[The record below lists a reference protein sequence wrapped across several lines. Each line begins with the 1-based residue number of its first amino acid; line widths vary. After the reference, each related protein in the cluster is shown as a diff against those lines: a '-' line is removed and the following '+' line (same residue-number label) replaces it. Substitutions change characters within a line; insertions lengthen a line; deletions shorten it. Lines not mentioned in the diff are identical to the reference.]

1 MNIVML
7 TQYQGK
13 IVGPIAWLLGH
24 VMNWIFMFLDKIGI
38 PNTGLAIILFTF
50 FMYLLLTPLTYKQQK
65 FSKLQTKMNPELQAI
80 QAKYKG
86 KKDNDSMLAQQEEI
100 KALYAKYGVS
110 QTGSCV
116 QLLIQFP
123 VMIALWRVI
132 SSMPAYV
139 TQIKSAFFPLVEE
152 LKDTNGASEF
162 LQTLSSA
169 GQFSKQFTT
178 EAFLAGDTNSVEN
191 TFIDVLYKASS
202 SDWDALSDKF
212 NSLSDSINSTHN
224 LLSQYNSFL
233 GLNIGDSPSYL
244 VKNAL
249 ENKSF
254 VLFVVALLIPVIACF
269 TQWINMKL
277 MPQAAQASNDPNDQA
292 AQMANS
298 MKTMNMMMPLMSL
311 FFTFTFPAGIGIYYI
326 AGSVVRTIQQI
337 IINKR
342 IDSMDIDA
350 EIAKN
355 TEKYKKKIEEQ
366 KSTPQMNRYANLS
379 TRSNSSVSKLTQ
391 AQKDAGINNARKIYE
406 NGNINKNSLLARA
419 NMVKEFDEKNNK
431 QGES

>member
-1 MNIVML
+1 MNIVSL

-13 IVGPIAWLLGH
+13 IVGPVAWLLGH
-24 VMNWIFMFLDKIGI
+24 VMNWIFMLLDKIGI

-50 FMYLLLTPLTYKQQK
+50 FMYLMLTPLTYKQQK
-65 FSKLQTKMNPELQAI
+65 FSKLQARMNPELQAI

-116 QLLIQFP
+116 QILIQFP

-139 TQIKSAFFPLVEE
+139 TQIKSAFYPLVEQLRE
-152 LKDTNGASEF
+152 TNGASDF
-162 LQTLSSA
+162 LQTLSGA
-169 GQFSKQFTT
+169 AQFSKQFTS
-178 EAFLAGDTNSVEN
+178 ESFLAGESSTIEN

-202 SDWDALSDKF
+202 KDWNLLTEKF
-212 NSLSDSINSTHN
+212 GSLSDSINSTHN
-224 LLSQYNSFL
+224 LLNQYNSFL

-244 VKNAL
+244 VKNAWD
-249 ENKSF
+249 NKSF
-254 VLFVVALLIPVIACF
+254 ILFVVALLIPLIACF

-277 MPQAAQASNDPNDQA
+277 MPQPAQASNDPNDQA

-298 MKTMNMMMPLMSL
+298 MKTMNTMMPLMSL

-337 IINKR
+337 IINKH
-342 IDSMDIDA
+342 IDKMDIDA

-355 TEKYKKKIEEQ
+355 TEKYNEKLEKM
-366 KSTPQMNRYANLS
+366 KSTPQMNRYANINTRTMNSYSS
-379 TRSNSSVSKLTQ
+379 TRSEKEKEEGIRN
-391 AQKDAGINNARKIYE
+391 AGKIYE
-406 NGNINKNSLLARA
+406 SGNIRKDSLLARA
-419 NMVKEFDEKNNK
+419 NMVKEFDEKNN
-431 QGES
+431 